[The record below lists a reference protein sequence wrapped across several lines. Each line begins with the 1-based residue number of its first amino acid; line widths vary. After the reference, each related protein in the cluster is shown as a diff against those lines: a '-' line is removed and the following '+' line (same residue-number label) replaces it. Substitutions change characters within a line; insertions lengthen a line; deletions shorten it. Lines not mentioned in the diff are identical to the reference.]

1 LRRSVFAAA
10 ARALEEALA
19 EPSWSALDQG
29 PAAAG
34 LRPAVIVDVD
44 ETALDNGPFE
54 VRMAREGRRFDPAIW
69 DAWVV
74 AAAAEPIPGALEFT
88 RRAAELGVRVFY
100 VTNRDASEEAEGTLR
115 NLERAGFPLE
125 PEVDTLLMRGE
136 RPEWKSDKTTRFAE
150 IAREHRVL
158 LVIGDDL
165 NDFLSGAREA
175 SVAARRAM
183 ADAVADR
190 FGTSWF
196 LLPNPLYGSWL
207 RALGDLEAEGSE
219 AEVRRRKLELLEA
232 FEGEPAPAP

>member
-1 LRRSVFAAA
+1 
-10 ARALEEALA
+10 
-19 EPSWSALDQG
+19 
-29 PAAAG
+29 
-34 LRPAVIVDVD
+34 VIVDVD

-69 DAWVV
+69 DAWVA

-115 NLERAGFPLE
+115 NLERAGFPLDS
-125 PEVDTLLMRGE
+125 EVDTLLLRGE